1 MASLAAF
8 TIFDLKN
15 QFLRSNC
22 FFGLFGIFLFFW
34 SSNLHAEDPERPN
47 IIWIIAEDMSPDLG
61 CYGNQVVTTPNID
74 ALAVKGMQFTHVF
87 TTSPACSPSR
97 TALATGVFQ
106 TTLGAHH
113 MRYSKELMPTLPPL
127 VKTLPQLMGERGYYT
142 GNIKGLGGTGKDDWQ
157 FKTSKKSWGTH
168 SWQKLVKNQPFF
180 AQINSRESH
189 RGFYPAKN
197 IPKEKIVI
205 PPYYPDHPVSR
216 SDWAGYFESINRFD
230 KQVGAIMKQLQDDN
244 LEKNTIICIL
254 SDHGRPMIRGK
265 NWLYDSGTHIPL
277 IIFYPK
283 GLKHPFGYKSGTKN
297 SSIISAIDLVAETI
311 LMTGG
316 NTPAWMQGRSFLQEN
331 SKPREFVYSAVDR
344 FGDVDICS
352 RVIRSNRYKYIRNF
366 KTAGSINGYTTA
378 YRRSTHPIYHL
389 LNIMG
394 EKNLLTPVQA
404 KLLMPLESEELYDI
418 ENDPYETINLI
429 GKTSF
434 VKVHQQ
440 LRRQLESWLV
450 ISEDKGLQS
459 DNDAIIEHFKQY
471 GIKTFEKRSESIKAM
486 KASVEKYFD

>member
-1 MASLAAF
+1 MFRLLQREKIITSKS
-8 TIFDLKN
+8 IFFVTGIVL
-15 QFLRSNC
+15 
-22 FFGLFGIFLFFW
+22 LF
-34 SSNLHAEDPERPN
+34 SSSILHAEDPERPN
-47 IIWIIAEDMSPDLG
+47 IVWIIAEDMSPDLG

-74 ALAVKGMQFTHVF
+74 GLAEKGMQFTHVF

-113 MRYSKELMPTLPPL
+113 MRYSKELMPPLPQA

-157 FKTSKKSWGTH
+157 FKTSKKSWDTH

-205 PPYYPDHPVSR
+205 PPYYPDHPVTR

-230 KQVGAIMKQLQDDN
+230 KQVGAIIKQLQADN

-277 IIFYPK
+277 IIFYPT
-283 GLKHPFGYKSGTKN
+283 GVKHPFGYKSGTKN
-297 SSIISAIDLVAETI
+297 SSLISAIDLVAETI
-311 LMTGG
+311 LMAGG
-316 NTPAWMQGRSFLQEN
+316 TIPDWMQGRSFLQKIPSPASLYTQLLTDSEMWTFAVERSDPKGTN
-331 SKPREFVYSAVDR
+331 IFVISKPQDQSTNIQPRTADQRIR
-344 FGDVDICS
+344 FTIC
-352 RVIRSNRYKYIRNF
+352 
-366 KTAGSINGYTTA
+366 
-378 YRRSTHPIYHL
+378 
-389 LNIMG
+389 
-394 EKNLLTPVQA
+394 
-404 KLLMPLESEELYDI
+404 
-418 ENDPYETINLI
+418 
-429 GKTSF
+429 
-434 VKVHQQ
+434 
-440 LRRQLESWLV
+440 
-450 ISEDKGLQS
+450 
-459 DNDAIIEHFKQY
+459 
-471 GIKTFEKRSESIKAM
+471 
-486 KASVEKYFD
+486 

>member
-1 MASLAAF
+1 
-8 TIFDLKN
+8 
-15 QFLRSNC
+15 
-22 FFGLFGIFLFFW
+22 
-34 SSNLHAEDPERPN
+34 
-47 IIWIIAEDMSPDLG
+47 MSPDLG

-316 NTPAWMQGRSFLQEN
+316 NTPA
-331 SKPREFVYSAVDR
+331 
-344 FGDVDICS
+344 
-352 RVIRSNRYKYIRNF
+352 
-366 KTAGSINGYTTA
+366 
-378 YRRSTHPIYHL
+378 
-389 LNIMG
+389 
-394 EKNLLTPVQA
+394 
-404 KLLMPLESEELYDI
+404 
-418 ENDPYETINLI
+418 
-429 GKTSF
+429 
-434 VKVHQQ
+434 
-440 LRRQLESWLV
+440 
-450 ISEDKGLQS
+450 
-459 DNDAIIEHFKQY
+459 
-471 GIKTFEKRSESIKAM
+471 
-486 KASVEKYFD
+486 